1 MSDELDEIDETAQ
14 QHDVIVVGAGMAGLL
29 AALRIGEL
37 RPGTRVLMVDAGR
50 PMAERERYG
59 SGDWGGFGGAGLFLG
74 GRVYIG
80 PATIPVLPPTSLPEG
95 AAPIL
100 SGAAYE
106 ARAREVNALLDALGA
121 TAPLRERPDE
131 RILTAI
137 AQAEAAGLD
146 YVTSYPAR
154 FLSIDERLGVLRGLR
169 QRLAAAGVDFRF
181 GTRVTA
187 IRRGMRRTPGGS
199 VGYHVDVVASE
210 GDHTARPEVLTARTL
225 LLAPGRYGAE
235 WLVAA
240 ARSLEVRVVAL
251 PPAFGVRLEL
261 PLAAY
266 APLTAINPDP
276 RLQRA
281 LPSDA
286 LAQTYATIPGGRV
299 TAVERYGRLVAS
311 AVPLA
316 AGEKTPSTT
325 LSVLVR
331 PGVEGARPGGAWS
344 GAETYAATLNAR
356 GRPPDVPTG
365 RLVVQRLADMRAGR
379 ATTAETLAAG
389 PVAPTHPDALPG
401 RLDDVYPAAYWQ
413 AYDDLIGRIARIAP
427 GVLTDDALAYG
438 PAEERFWYFPTNAQ
452 LQTNQPGVFVAG
464 DAPGLSQGIVQAAVT
479 GLLAGEGIAAYLRA

>member
-1 MSDELDEIDETAQ
+1 MSDEIDETAWY
-14 QHDVIVVGAGMAGLL
+14 DVIIVGAGMAGLL
-29 AALRIGEL
+29 AALRIAKL
-37 RPGTRVLMVDAGR
+37 RPSTRVLVVDAGR

-59 SGDWGGFGGAGLFLG
+59 SGEWGGFGGAGLFLG

-80 PATIPVLPPTSLPEG
+80 PATIPVLPPTTLPEG

-100 SGAAYE
+100 SGVAYE
-106 ARAREVNALLDALGA
+106 DRAREVNALLDELGA

-131 RILTAI
+131 HILAAI
-137 AQAEAAGLD
+137 AQAETAGLE

-154 FLSIDERLGVLRGLR
+154 FLSIDERQGVLRGLR
-169 QRLAAAGVDFRF
+169 ARLEGAGARF
-181 GTRVTA
+181 HFGARVSA
-187 IRRGMRRTPGGS
+187 IEGDAE
-199 VGYHVDVVASE
+199 GYHVRVVASE
-210 GDHTARPEVLTARTL
+210 AGIAAALGTLTARAL

-235 WLVAA
+235 WLVGAA
-240 ARSLEVRVVAL
+240 QSLKVRVNAL

-261 PLAAY
+261 PLEAY

-316 AGEKTPSTT
+316 AGEKTPNTT

-331 PGVEGARPGGAWS
+331 PGVEGASAGGAWL
-344 GAETYAATLNAR
+344 GAENVAAALNAR
-356 GRPPDVPTG
+356 SPG
-365 RLVVQRLADMRAGR
+365 RLAVQRIADVRAGR
-379 ATTAETLAAG
+379 STTAAALASG
-389 PVAPTHPDALPG
+389 PATPTHPEAVPG

-413 AYDDLIGRIARIAP
+413 AYDDLLGRIARLAP

-438 PAEERFWYFPTNAQ
+438 PAEEHFWHFPTDAQ

-464 DAPGLSQGIVQAAVT
+464 DAAGLSQGIVQAAVT
-479 GLLAGEGIAAYLRA
+479 GLLAGEGIAAYLES

>member
-1 MSDELDEIDETAQ
+1 MSVEMDETDETARY
-14 QHDVIVVGAGMAGLL
+14 DVIIVGAGMAGLL

-37 RPGTRVLMVDAGR
+37 RPGARVLVVDAGR

-80 PATIPVLPPTSLPEG
+80 PATIPVLPPTSLPTG

-131 RILTAI
+131 RILAAI
-137 AQAEAAGLD
+137 AGAETAGLE

-169 QRLAAAGVDFRF
+169 KRLEGASVRFRF
-181 GTRVTA
+181 GTRVA
-187 IRRGMRRTPGGS
+187 AVRRGAWRAPSDMD
-199 VGYHVDVVASE
+199 GYHLRVVASE
-210 GDHTARPEVLTARTL
+210 GSATAQDTLTARAL

-235 WLVAA
+235 WLVEA
-240 ARSLEVRVVAL
+240 ARGLGVRVNAL

-261 PLAAY
+261 PLEAY

-286 LAQTYATIPGGRV
+286 LAQTYATIPGGCV
-299 TAVERYGRLVAS
+299 TQVRRYGRLVAS

-325 LSVLVR
+325 VSVLVR
-331 PGVEGARPGGAWS
+331 PGVEGASVGGVWA

-356 GRPPDVPTG
+356 YPG
-365 RLVVQRLADMRAGR
+365 RLVVQRIADVRVGR
-379 ATTAETLAAG
+379 ATTAAALASG
-389 PVAPTHPDALPG
+389 PVAPTLPEAVPG

-413 AYDDLIGRIARIAP
+413 AYDDLLGRIARLAP
-427 GVLTDDALAYG
+427 GVLTGDALAYG
-438 PAEERFWYFPTNAQ
+438 PAEERFWHFPTDAQ
-452 LQTNQPGVFVAG
+452 LQTNQAGVFVAG
-464 DAPGLSQGIVQAAVT
+464 DAAGLSQGIVQAAVT
-479 GLLAGEGIAAYLRA
+479 GLLAGEGIAAYLGR

>member
-1 MSDELDEIDETAQ
+1 MGIGISGETDETDVVA

-37 RPGTRVLMVDAGR
+37 RSGTRVLVVDAGR

-80 PATIPVLPPTSLPEG
+80 PATIPVLPPTTLPAG

-100 SGAAYE
+100 DGAAYE

-131 RILTAI
+131 RILAAI
-137 AQAEAAGLD
+137 AQAEAAGLE

-169 QRLAAAGVDFRF
+169 GRLANAGVTFRF
-181 GTRVTA
+181 GARVTA
-187 IRRGMRRTPGGS
+187 IRRDDQRAT
-199 VGYHVDVVASE
+199 GYRVRVAASE
-210 GDHTARPEVLTARTL
+210 GSAAEAEASFTARAL

-235 WLVAA
+235 WLVAM
-240 ARSLEVRVVAL
+240 ARDLDVRLNAL

-261 PLAAY
+261 PQAAY

-316 AGEKTPSTT
+316 AAEKMPTTT

-331 PGVEGARPGGAWS
+331 PGVEGASADAGGAWA
-344 GAETYAATLNAR
+344 GAETYGATLNAR
-356 GRPPDVPTG
+356 YPG
-365 RLVVQRLADMRAGR
+365 RLVVQRMADVRAGR
-379 ATTAETLAAG
+379 TTTADGLAAG
-389 PVAPTHPDALPG
+389 PVTPTHAEAVPG
-401 RLDDVYPAAYWQ
+401 RLDDVYPAVYWQ
-413 AYDDLIGRIARIAP
+413 AYDDLLGRIARLAP
-427 GVLTDDALAYG
+427 GVLTEDALAYG
-438 PAEERFWYFPTNAQ
+438 PAEEHFWHFPTDAQ

-464 DAPGLSQGIVQAAVT
+464 DAAGLSQGIVQAAVT
-479 GLLAGEGIAAYLRA
+479 GLLAGEGVAAYLAG

>member
-1 MSDELDEIDETAQ
+1 MDRSGASDETNERDMADVAAR
-14 QHDVIVVGAGMAGLL
+14 HDVIVVGAGMAGLL

-37 RPGTRVLMVDAGR
+37 RPAARVLVVDAGR

-80 PATIPVLPPTSLPEG
+80 PATIPVLPPTTLPPD

-100 SGAAYE
+100 AGAAYE
-106 ARAREVNALLDALGA
+106 TRAREVNALLDALGA
-121 TAPLRERPDE
+121 MAPLRERPDE
-131 RILTAI
+131 RIQAAI
-137 AQAEAAGLD
+137 AQAEAAGIE

-169 QRLAAAGVDFRF
+169 GWLAEAGVTFRF
-181 GTRVTA
+181 GARVAA
-187 IRRGMRRTPGGS
+187 IRRDNGHET
-199 VGYHVDVVASE
+199 GYRVQVTASE
-210 GDHTARPEVLTARTL
+210 GSARAPAETLTAKAL

-235 WLVAA
+235 WLVAM
-240 ARSLEVRVVAL
+240 ARDLGVRLNAL

-261 PLAAY
+261 PQAAY

-276 RLQRA
+276 RLQHA

-286 LAQTYATIPGGRV
+286 LVQTYATIPGGRV

-331 PGVEGARPGGAWS
+331 PGVEGAGTGGTWA
-344 GAETYAATLNAR
+344 GAETHAATLNAR
-356 GRPPDVPTG
+356 YLD
-365 RLVVQRLADMRAGR
+365 RLVVQRMADVRAR
-379 ATTAETLAAG
+379 QVTTAEALVAG
-389 PVAPTHPDALPG
+389 PVTPTYADAVPG
-401 RLDDVYPAAYWQ
+401 RLDDVYPAAYWE
-413 AYDDLIGRIARIAP
+413 AYDDLLGRIARLAP
-427 GVLTDDALAYG
+427 GVLTEDALAYG
-438 PAEERFWYFPTNAQ
+438 PAEEHFWHFPTDAQ

-464 DAPGLSQGIVQAAVT
+464 DAAGLSQGIVQAAVT
-479 GLLAGEGIAAYLRA
+479 GLLAGEGIAAYLG